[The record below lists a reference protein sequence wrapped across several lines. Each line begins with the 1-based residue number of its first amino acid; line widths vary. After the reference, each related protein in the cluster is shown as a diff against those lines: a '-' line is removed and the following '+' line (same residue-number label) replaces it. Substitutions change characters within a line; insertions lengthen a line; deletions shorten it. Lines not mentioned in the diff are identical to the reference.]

1 MNSIGEKCQDI
12 KKEYDDCFNAWFS
25 EKFLKGQTTEDP
37 RCLELFK
44 KYSECAKE
52 AIEEKGIN
60 LKDIRKDVL
69 GTSEEP
75 KMRKGN
81 S

>member
-1 MNSIGEKCQDI
+1 MNSIGEQCQET
-12 KKEYDDCFNAWFS
+12 KKEYDDCFNTWFS
-25 EKFLKGQTTEDP
+25 EKFLKGHTAEDP

-44 KYSECAKE
+44 KYSQCAKE
-52 AIEEKGIN
+52 AITEKGIDLN
-60 LKDIRKDVL
+60 DIRKDFL

-75 KMRKGN
+75 KMRK